1 MSSQQFTCLIKE
13 GSRDGQL
20 KNAMGEFLPSTITL
34 SSSAKFDL
42 QITIKP
48 LSRKELRSNAQNKL
62 AWMWAS
68 HLAKETGE
76 LKEHVHAKF
85 KARHLA
91 PILARDDLEFAGYWE
106 KFGSF
111 GVMTGYSD
119 FWLQTVAS
127 VVSSGDA
134 STKQMAEALTEWEMN
149 SASQGYPLPQP
160 EEYQLAIK
168 YHEKED

>member
-1 MSSQQFTCLIKE
+1 MSSTTAIIKAGE
-13 GSRDGQL
+13 RVAQL
-20 KNAMGEFLPSTITL
+20 SNARTITL
-34 SSSAKFDL
+34 SSAAKFDL

-68 HLAKETGE
+68 YLAKEMGE

-91 PILARDDLEFAGYWE
+91 PILARDDADFAGYWE
-106 KFGSF
+106 KFGSL

-134 STKQMAEALTEWEMN
+134 STKQFAEALTEWEMD
-149 SASQGYPLPQP
+149 SASKGYPLPQP
-160 EEYQLAIK
+160 EEYKLALSNDNK
-168 YHEKED
+168 DDEN

>member
-1 MSSQQFTCLIKE
+1 MSSTLAIIKAGE
-13 GSRDGQL
+13 RIAQL
-20 KNAMGEFLPSTITL
+20 PNARTITL
-34 SSSAKFDL
+34 SSAAKIDL

-134 STKQMAEALTEWEMN
+134 STKQFAEALNEWEMD
-149 SASQGYPLPQP
+149 SANKGYPLPQP
-160 EEYQLAIK
+160 EEYQLAVK
-168 YHEKED
+168 YNENHED

>member
-1 MSSQQFTCLIKE
+1 MSSTTAIIKAGE
-13 GSRDGQL
+13 RVAQL
-20 KNAMGEFLPSTITL
+20 SNARTITL
-34 SSSAKFDL
+34 SSAAKFDL

-85 KARHLA
+85 KAKHLA
-91 PILARDDLEFAGYWE
+91 PILARDDADFAGYWE

-111 GVMTGYSD
+111 GIMTGYND

-134 STKQMAEALTEWEMN
+134 SIKQFAEALTEWEMD
-149 SASQGYPLPQP
+149 SASKGYPLPQP
-160 EEYQLAIK
+160 EEYQLAVK
-168 YHEKED
+168 SNENHED

>member
-1 MSSQQFTCLIKE
+1 MSSTTAIIKAGE
-13 GSRDGQL
+13 RIAQL
-20 KNAMGEFLPSTITL
+20 PNARTITL

-91 PILARDDLEFAGYWE
+91 PILARDDADFAGYWE

-111 GVMTGYSD
+111 GIMTGYND
-119 FWLQTVAS
+119 FWLQTAAS

-134 STKQMAEALTEWEMN
+134 STKQMAEALTEWEMD
-149 SASQGYPLPQP
+149 SASKGYPLPQP

>member
-1 MSSQQFTCLIKE
+1 MSSTLAIVKAGE
-13 GSRDGQL
+13 RIAQL
-20 KNAMGEFLPSTITL
+20 PNARTITL
-34 SSSAKFDL
+34 SSAAKIDL

-91 PILARDDLEFAGYWE
+91 PILARDDADFAGYWE

-134 STKQMAEALTEWEMN
+134 STQQMAEALTEWEML
-149 SASQGYPLPQP
+149 SASQGHPLPQP
-160 EEYQLAIK
+160 EEYQLAVK
-168 YHEKED
+168 SHENNED

>member
-1 MSSQQFTCLIKE
+1 MSSTTAIIKAGE
-13 GSRDGQL
+13 RVAQL
-20 KNAMGEFLPSTITL
+20 PNARTITL
-34 SSSAKFDL
+34 SSAAKFDL

-48 LSRKELRSNAQNKL
+48 LSCKELRSNAQNKL

-91 PILARDDLEFAGYWE
+91 PILARDDADFASYWE

-111 GVMTGYSD
+111 GIMTGYND

-134 STKQMAEALTEWEMN
+134 STKQMAEALTEWEMD
-149 SASQGYPLPQP
+149 SAGKGYPLPQP
-160 EEYQLAIK
+160 EEYRIAIK
-168 YHEKED
+168 DDEQEG

>member
-1 MSSQQFTCLIKE
+1 MSSTIAIIKAGE
-13 GSRDGQL
+13 RIAQL
-20 KNAMGEFLPSTITL
+20 PNARTITL
-34 SSSAKFDL
+34 SSAAKIDL

-91 PILARDDLEFAGYWE
+91 PILARDDADFAGYWE

-134 STKQMAEALTEWEMN
+134 STKQMAEALTEWEML
-149 SASQGYPLPQP
+149 SASQGHPLPQP
-160 EEYQLAIK
+160 EEYQLAVK
-168 YHEKED
+168 SHENNED

>member
-1 MSSQQFTCLIKE
+1 MSSTTAIIKAGE
-13 GSRDGQL
+13 RVAQL
-20 KNAMGEFLPSTITL
+20 PNARTITL
-34 SSSAKFDL
+34 SSAAKFDL

-85 KARHLA
+85 KAKHLA
-91 PILARDDLEFAGYWE
+91 PILARDDADFAGYWE

-111 GVMTGYSD
+111 GIMTGYND

-134 STKQMAEALTEWEMN
+134 SIKQFAEALTEWEMD
-149 SASQGYPLPQP
+149 SASKGYPLPQP
-160 EEYQLAIK
+160 EEYQLAVK
-168 YHEKED
+168 SNENHED

>member
-20 KNAMGEFLPSTITL
+20 KNAKGEFLPSTITL
-34 SSSAKFDL
+34 SSVARSNL

-91 PILARDDLEFAGYWE
+91 PILARDDADFAGYWE

-134 STKQMAEALTEWEMN
+134 STKQMAEALTEWEMD
-149 SASQGYPLPQP
+149 SAGKGYPLPQP
-160 EEYQLAIK
+160 EEYRIAIK
-168 YHEKED
+168 DDEQEG

>member
-1 MSSQQFTCLIKE
+1 MSSTTCVIKAGE
-13 GSRDGQL
+13 RVAQL
-20 KNAMGEFLPSTITL
+20 PNARTITL
-34 SSSAKFDL
+34 SSAAKFDL
-42 QITIKP
+42 QITIKL

-91 PILARDDLEFAGYWE
+91 PILARDDADFAGYWE

-134 STKQMAEALTEWEMN
+134 STKQFAEALNEWEMD
-149 SASQGYPLPQP
+149 SANKGYPLPQP
-160 EEYQLAIK
+160 EEYQLAVK
-168 YHEKED
+168 SNENHED